1 MGYPSTTP
9 TRLLYASHVPIQ
21 VLRMQKV
28 DGAGGRLGDHI
39 DGVTRPET
47 GIPREGLDPV
57 VLLGS
62 EGETIYSE
70 AAQERTEDA
79 QAYMA
84 RCRRRSKSVGGRRP
98 APCVTF
104 VVAGPPKYGS
114 PTAWKPEKV
123 RAWAADSVKWLVD
136 RSGRG
141 STLAHCA
148 LHQDEGAPHLHATFV
163 VANVQ
168 GRLGWNRIRER
179 FGLTGKERGPQLM
192 SAMQDRYHRDVA
204 AKHGLER
211 GERGSK
217 HQHEPIDRG
226 RGFKMRLEEER
237 EKVPARVDA
246 LLEETWV
253 EAEDFR
259 DKCDDLTDQLA
270 RVREELASMVPALK
284 LAEVEAER
292 DRALDQRDKALEA
305 NLKLKRALEPSRER

>member
-1 MGYPSTTP
+1 
-9 TRLLYASHVPIQ
+9 
-21 VLRMQKV
+21 MQKV

-211 GERGSK
+211 PVRRDPDDEGVDEALAAGGGRFLRHPADGLVVDPEPDLLAVRIEPGPEPEGPPVRFLDGVVRRQGPGSAG
-217 HQHEPIDRG
+217 PVLAPALDDDR
-226 RGFKMRLEEER
+226 
-237 EKVPARVDA
+237 
-246 LLEETWV
+246 
-253 EAEDFR
+253 
-259 DKCDDLTDQLA
+259 QLA
-270 RVREELASMVPALK
+270 GGHGLQSLPIMVIIEPLAK
-284 LAEVEAER
+284 LLGLAAWR
-292 DRALDQRDKALEA
+292 SPRF
-305 NLKLKRALEPSRER
+305 SF